1 MSNKQAVNIIT
12 APPVEPISL
21 EAMKAH
27 LKVVGDGNSPDSH
40 PDDDLIELQI
50 KAARTWCVN
59 YLGYAVVET
68 QFRLYLD
75 EFPAYSIDTID
86 LPFSKLIR
94 IDSVTYVDE
103 NGATQTWSS
112 SNYSADTASAQGRLL
127 RGYDVDWPDTRP
139 QRQAVQIT
147 YTAGFAPTNASPPDY
162 RANIDA
168 DIIAAIKLIVG
179 DLYEIRQ
186 DTITGTIVNK
196 LKTVE
201 NLLHPHRRIYL

>member
-1 MSNKQAVNIIT
+1 MNKYAVNALS
-12 APPVEPISL
+12 APAAEPVSL
-21 EAMKAH
+21 EDMKTH
-27 LKVVGDGNSPDSH
+27 LKVVGEGNSPDSH

-50 KAARTWCVN
+50 KAARSWCIN
-59 YLGYAVVET
+59 YLGYAIVEQ

-75 EFPAYSIDTID
+75 EFPQQTEDTIELPLSKLLSID
-86 LPFSKLIR
+86 L
-94 IDSVTYVDE
+94 VTYIDE
-103 NGATQTWSS
+103 DGVQQTWAS

-127 RGYDVDWPDTRP
+127 RGYDIAWPDNRM

-147 YTAGFAPTNASPPDY
+147 YTAGFPPTDDSPQDY
-162 RANIDA
+162 RVNIDA

-196 LKTVE
+196 LKMYE
-201 NLLHPHRRIYL
+201 SLLHPHRRMRL